1 VGSVIAERL
10 ASQLLSGPPART
22 PVAVVDRLLAVQAQD
37 LRGAQ
42 LAVRARTRGL
52 SARDVDAAF
61 ADRSLVISWLN
72 RFTLHLVRAQDY
84 PWLHALTTPQLVRE
98 NLRRLTQEGVSP
110 EAVEKGV
117 RAIRR
122 SLEREGPLTR
132 RQLRERLDGAGVRT
146 QGQALVHLLAAASLR
161 GWIVRGPMVGR
172 DHAFVLVRDWLGPVP
187 DVDRD
192 AALAE
197 LALRFLR
204 GHAPADDRD
213 LARWA
218 KIPLRD
224 ARAGLRAI
232 APKVRERD
240 DGLLEPK
247 RRRTAVPPLPP
258 PRLLGQYEPFLLGW
272 VDRTPVVGP
281 HRDLVTR
288 NGLFRP
294 FALIRGRAVAS
305 WSFAGGEVELK
316 PFVTIRPADAKALR
330 TDADDVRRFLLTA
343 PKG

>member
-1 VGSVIAERL
+1 VGSVTAERL
-10 ASQLLSGPPART
+10 ASQLLSGTPART

-52 SARDVDAAF
+52 SVRDVDAAF
-61 ADRSLVISWLN
+61 EDGSLVISWLN
-72 RFTLHLVRAQDY
+72 RFTLHLVRAEDY
-84 PWLHALTTPQLVRE
+84 PWLQALTTPQLVRE
-98 NLRRLTQEGVSP
+98 NVRRLTQEGVTP
-110 EAVEKGV
+110 EATDRAV
-117 RAIRR
+117 RTIRR
-122 SLEREGPLTR
+122 ALEREGPLTR

-146 QGQALVHLLAAASLR
+146 EGQALVHLLAAASLG

-172 DHAFVLVRDWLGPVP
+172 DQAFVLVRDWLGPLPEVE
-187 DVDRD
+187 RD
-192 AALAE
+192 AALGE
-197 LALRFLR
+197 LAIRFLR

-213 LARWA
+213 LAKWA
-218 KIPLRD
+218 KISLRD

-232 APKVRERD
+232 APSVRERD

-247 RRRTAVPPLPP
+247 RRPGAVPPLPP

-305 WSFAGGEVELK
+305 WSFAGSEVELK
-316 PFVTIRPADAKALR
+316 AFTKIRAADAKALR
-330 TDADDVRRFLLTA
+330 AEADDVRRFLA
-343 PKG
+343 V